1 MKKSIILLLLFV
13 FTLSSAF
20 LPSQCKHSS
29 GDRTYNVLDFGAAGD
44 GDSDDTQAFKDAW
57 EATCGSRAGSP
68 ATMHVPSGSTFFLQ
82 PIVFAGPCTSDVN
95 IVINGTLIA
104 PGPSQWKCKK
114 NKCKQWITFD
124 KLNNLHIS
132 GSGTINGEGKKW
144 WGCKEG
150 FVILH
155 SNNVYIRDLAF
166 MDSPQKHIGIDRS
179 KWVYV
184 TNLVITA
191 SENSPNTDGIHI
203 QRSQHVFIDH
213 THIATGDDCI
223 SIGDGSAYLNI
234 SSITCGPGHGIS
246 VGSLGHNGAKETVE
260 HVYVSDVELRGTSNG
275 VRIKTWQGGR
285 GHARDITFERITSY
299 DSQRPIIIDQFYC
312 NGHHNC
318 KNHKSAVEVSNVRY
332 NHIHGTSRG
341 EIAVEFACSE
351 TVPCR
356 DIYMNDINLVSGVSS
371 CQNVRGTQHEV
382 SPSVPCL
389 T

>member
-44 GDSDDTQAFKDAW
+44 GDSDDTQ
-57 EATCGSRAGSP
+57 
-68 ATMHVPSGSTFFLQ
+68 
-82 PIVFAGPCTSDVN
+82 
-95 IVINGTLIA
+95 INGTLIA

-114 NKCKQWITFD
+114 NKCKEWITFD

-132 GSGTINGEGKKW
+132 GSGTINGQGKKW
-144 WGCKEG
+144 WGCNGG

-234 SSITCGPGHGIS
+234 SSITCGPGHGIREEEDTQGTLRSNGSLLMIHNVPLSSINSIVMAIIIVKITNVAGFICITEIDFDRKKITYLAPS
-246 VGSLGHNGAKETVE
+246 VGELPGRFLIIGSLAWLETFYDVMPHCE
-260 HVYVSDVELRGTSNG
+260 MLSFSSFLFFMVLPQPLPPLAAQQGSLASGFGVVYVDEKRQRVGNSMTRRIVVSRDDDCLGLATVSLRLRF
-275 VRIKTWQGGR
+275 VL
-285 GHARDITFERITSY
+285 
-299 DSQRPIIIDQFYC
+299 P
-312 NGHHNC
+312 
-318 KNHKSAVEVSNVRY
+318 V
-332 NHIHGTSRG
+332 
-341 EIAVEFACSE
+341 
-351 TVPCR
+351 
-356 DIYMNDINLVSGVSS
+356 
-371 CQNVRGTQHEV
+371 
-382 SPSVPCL
+382 
-389 T
+389 

>member
-1 MKKSIILLLLFV
+1 MKKSIILLLLFA

-20 LPSQCKHSS
+20 LPSQCKHPS

-68 ATMHVPSGSTFFLQ
+68 ATMHVPSGSTFYLQ
-82 PIVFAGPCTSDVN
+82 PIIFAGPCTSDVN
-95 IVINGTLIA
+95 VVINGTLIA

-132 GSGTINGEGKKW
+132 GSGTINGQGKKW
-144 WGCKEG
+144 WGCNGG

-234 SSITCGPGHGIS
+234 SSITCGPGHGI
-246 VGSLGHNGAKETVE
+246 GHNGAKETVE

-275 VRIKTWQGGR
+275 VRIKTWQ
-285 GHARDITFERITSY
+285 
-299 DSQRPIIIDQFYC
+299 
-312 NGHHNC
+312 
-318 KNHKSAVEVSNVRY
+318 KSAVEVSNVRY
-332 NHIHGTSRG
+332 NHIHSTSRG

-356 DIYMNDINLVSGVSS
+356 DIYMNDINLVSGASS
-371 CQNVRGTQHEV
+371 CQNSQGTQHEV